1 MRSCESRNLE
11 APGLLLVQERTV
23 HEAETLHPG
32 PLAPDYFAD
41 HPALTVI
48 LNLFQETVVPNML
61 QENRHPELVSG

>member
-1 MRSCESRNLE
+1 MRSCESRNRE

-23 HEAETLHPG
+23 REAETLHPG

-48 LNLFQETVVPNML
+48 PKLP
-61 QENRHPELVSG
+61 QENRHPELVSGRSSS